1 MKQLIIIATLFCLF
15 TSCTKDRLTANGDHI
30 TTIREVSN
38 FTAIRSI
45 GAHPIEIKYGNEFKV
60 VLKGSNNLLPYF
72 KTEVNNNKLYL
83 GYENANVEHD
93 DVQVEVTLPVLK
105 SISLSGSSKV
115 DISGDFPLIG
125 FFNIDVSGSG
135 TILLNNNLN
144 ADDLDVTISGSGDVG
159 LEKLAAKRADI
170 SISGSGNAYLKV
182 EDNLKA
188 NISGSGK
195 VYYAGNPEVE
205 SRISGSGK
213 VIKVN

>member
-1 MKQLIIIATLFCLF
+1 MKQLIIIVTLFCLF
-15 TSCTKDRLTANGDHI
+15 TSCTKDRLTANGDRI

-38 FTAIRSI
+38 FTAIRSS

-83 GYENANVEHD
+83 GYENASVGHD

-115 DISGDFPLIG
+115 DISGDFPSIG

-170 SISGSGNAYLKV
+170 NISGSGNAYLKV
-182 EDNLKA
+182 EDHLKA
-188 NISGSGK
+188 SISGSGK
-195 VYYAGNPEVE
+195 VYYAGAPEVE